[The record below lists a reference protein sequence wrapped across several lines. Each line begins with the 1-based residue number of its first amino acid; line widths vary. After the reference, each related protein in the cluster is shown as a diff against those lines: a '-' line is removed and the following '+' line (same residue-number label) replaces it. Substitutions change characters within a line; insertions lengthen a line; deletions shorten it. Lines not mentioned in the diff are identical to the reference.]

1 MAQRTR
7 ARTGPPPKSAE
18 PEAEIRLSLATQV
31 GEETF
36 TYYANHAEI
45 ASTPHEFALLFARM
59 PAKLP
64 PEKLEEA
71 SGGTLTLTSDVQIL
85 IPATLI
91 PGLIRA
97 LNTHKAVHEQ
107 RYGTIHEPGGLDA
120 QSSS

>member
-1 MAQRTR
+1 MARRTR
-7 ARTGPPPKSAE
+7 PRAPPPESAE
-18 PEAEIRLSLATQV
+18 RETEVRLSISLQI

-59 PAKLP
+59 PTKLP
-64 PEKLEEA
+64 PEKLDEA
-71 SGGTLTLTSDVQIL
+71 MSGNLTLTSDVQIL

-97 LNTHKAVHEQ
+97 LNTQKANHEQ
-107 RYGTIHEPGGLDA
+107 RYGTIHEPGASDA
-120 QSSS
+120 QSSSE

>member
-7 ARTGPPPKSAE
+7 ARAGPPPKSAE
-18 PEAEIRLSLATQV
+18 PETQIRLSLATQV
-31 GEETF
+31 GKETF

-45 ASTPHEFALLFARM
+45 ASTPHEFALLSARM

-64 PEKLEEA
+64 PENLEEA
-71 SGGTLTLTSDVQIL
+71 ISGNLTLTSDVQIL

-97 LNTHKAVHEQ
+97 LNTQKTAHEQ

-120 QSSS
+120 QSSD